1 MGRLE
6 MKYFVLKPT
15 SGDPAHREASRSA
28 IRAYAAAIQN
38 AQPQFSRD
46 LFAWVERLDQEDMN
60 LGL

>member
-1 MGRLE
+1 

-46 LFAWVERLDQEDMN
+46 LFAWMERLDQEDMN